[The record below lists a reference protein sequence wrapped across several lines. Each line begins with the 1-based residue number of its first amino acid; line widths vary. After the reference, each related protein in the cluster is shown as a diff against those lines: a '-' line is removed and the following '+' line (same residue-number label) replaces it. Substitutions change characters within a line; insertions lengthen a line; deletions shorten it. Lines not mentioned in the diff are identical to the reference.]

1 MRKKLA
7 ILGGEKVRQRP
18 FPRHPMIGN
27 EEKKVVMEVLNKG
40 RLSTFIAAPGEN
52 FLGGEKVRQLERLF
66 CEYHDREYAVVFN
79 SATAAL
85 HAAVVACGV
94 QPGEEIITTPYT
106 FTSTA
111 TCALMANAVPVFADV
126 KPDTFNIN
134 PIEIEKN
141 LSPLTKAIIPV
152 HLFGNP
158 ADMREIMDIAKE
170 NNLKVIEDC
179 AQAPGAKYNNK
190 LVGTIGDCGIFSLTE
205 NKNIT
210 SGEGGVLI
218 TNDKEIAEIARLI
231 RNHGEAVIAGQK
243 KRTYKPVILGWNY
256 RMTEVD
262 AAVGIEQFKK
272 LDYFNK
278 ERNKLANYLTK
289 RLRKIEGLS
298 PPKVTKGNYH
308 AYYVYA
314 ILYDKEKI
322 GIDRNLLVKVLNAE
336 GIPCGAGYVKPLYY
350 SPIYHENK
358 PFIYRY
364 YKGNARYSPG
374 LCPIAE
380 KLYDKDLITTLLAR
394 PPATFEDMDDIITAI
409 EKILD
414 NINILREYE
423 EQRKQRKMLNSE
435 IGQ

>member
-1 MRKKLA
+1 MREKLA
-7 ILGGEKVRQRP
+7 ILGGEKTRDTP
-18 FPRHPMIGN
+18 FPPHPMIGE
-27 EEKKVVMEVLNKG
+27 EEKKAVMGVLDKG
-40 RLSTFIAAPGEN
+40 RLSTFVATSGEN
-52 FLGGEKVRQLERLF
+52 FLGGEKVRELERLF
-66 CEYHDREYAVVFN
+66 AEYHDTGYAVAFN

-111 TCALMANAVPVFADV
+111 TCAFMANAVPVFADV
-126 KPDTFNIN
+126 KTDTFNIN

-141 LSPLTKAIIPV
+141 ISPLTKAVIPV

-158 ADMREIMDIAKE
+158 ADMKEIMGIAEE
-170 NNLKVIEDC
+170 NNLRVIEDA
-179 AQAPGAKYNNK
+179 AQAPGAKYQNK
-190 LVGTIGDCGIFSLTE
+190 LVGTFGDCGIFSLTE

-243 KRTYKPVILGWNY
+243 KRTYKSVILGWNY

-262 AAVGIEQFKK
+262 AAIGVEQFKK
-272 LDYFNK
+272 LDYFTE
-278 ERNKLANYLTK
+278 ERSKLANYLTK
-289 RLRKIEGLS
+289 SLKRIDGLS
-298 PPKVTKGNYH
+298 PPKVIEGNYH

-314 ILYDKEKI
+314 ILYDKGKI
-322 GIDRNLLVKVLNAE
+322 GINRDIFVNALNAE
-336 GIPCGAGYVKPLYY
+336 GIPFGAGYIKPLYY

-364 YKGNARYSPG
+364 YRGNAQYSPR
-374 LCPIAE
+374 LCPVAE
-380 KLYDKDLITTLLAR
+380 KLHNEDLIMTLLAR
-394 PPATFEDMDDIITAI
+394 PPATFKDMDDIISAI

-414 NINILREYE
+414 NINL
-423 EQRKQRKMLNSE
+423 
-435 IGQ
+435 

>member
-1 MRKKLA
+1 MSEKLA
-7 ILGGEKVRQRP
+7 LLGGEKTRDMP
-18 FPRHPMIGN
+18 FPPHPIIGE
-27 EEKKVVMEVLNKG
+27 EEKKAVMAVLDKG
-40 RLSTFIAAPGEN
+40 RLSTFIAAPGED
-52 FLGGEKVRQLERLF
+52 FLGGEKVRELERLF
-66 CEYHDREYAVVFN
+66 CEYHNTKYAVAFN

-111 TCALMANAVPVFADV
+111 TCAFMANAVPVFADV

-134 PIEIEKN
+134 PLEIKKN
-141 LSPLTKAIIPV
+141 ISPSTKAIIPV

-158 ADMREIMDIAKE
+158 ADMKEIMAIARE
-170 NNLKVIEDC
+170 NNLKVIEDA
-179 AQAPGAKYNNK
+179 AQAPGAKYQNK
-190 LVGTIGDCGIFSLTE
+190 LVGTIGDCGVFSLTE

-218 TNDKEIAEIARLI
+218 TDDEEIAEIARLI

-243 KRTYKPVILGWNY
+243 SRTYKSVILGWNY

-262 AAVGIEQFKK
+262 AAIGIEQFKK
-272 LDYFNK
+272 LDYFTE
-278 ERNKLANYLTK
+278 ERNKLADYLTK
-289 RLRKIEGLS
+289 NLQKIEGLS
-298 PPKVTKGNYH
+298 TPKVPEDNYH

-322 GIDRNLLVKVLNAE
+322 GIDRDLFVEALNAE
-336 GIPCGAGYVKPLYY
+336 GIPFGAGYVKPLYY

-374 LCPIAE
+374 LCPVTE
-380 KLYDKDLITTLLAR
+380 KLHNEDLMTTLLTR
-394 PPATFEDMDDIITAI
+394 PPATFEDMDDIISAI

-414 NINILREYE
+414 NIVVLRE
-423 EQRKQRKMLNSE
+423 QKKKSPINNV
-435 IGQ
+435 G

>member
-1 MRKKLA
+1 MRKELA
-7 ILGGEKVRQRP
+7 ILGREKIRKKP
-18 FPRHPMIGN
+18 FPSHPIIGN
-27 EEKKVVMEVLNKG
+27 EEKKAVMEVLNKG
-40 RLSTFIAAPGEN
+40 RLSTFIAAPGES
-52 FLGGEKVRQLERLF
+52 FLGGEKVRELERLF
-66 CEYHDREYAVVFN
+66 CEYHDTGYAVVFN

-94 QPGEEIITTPYT
+94 QPGEEVITTPYT

-141 LSPLTKAIIPV
+141 LSPLTKAILPV

-158 ADMREIMDIAKE
+158 ADMKEIIDIAKK
-170 NNLKVIEDC
+170 NKLKVIEDA

-231 RNHGEAVIAGQK
+231 RNHGEAVIAGQG
-243 KRTYKPVILGWNY
+243 KRTYKSVILGWNY

-262 AAVGIEQFKK
+262 AAIGIEQFKK

-298 PPKVTKGNYH
+298 PPKVTKGDYH

-322 GIDRNLLVKVLNAE
+322 VIDRNLFVKALNAE
-336 GIPCGAGYVKPLYY
+336 GIPFGAGYVKPLYFA
-350 SPIYHENK
+350 PIYHENK

-364 YKGNARYSPG
+364 YEGNARYSPG

-380 KLYDKDLITTLLAR
+380 KLHDKDLITTLLAR

-409 EKILD
+409 QKLLN
-414 NINILREYE
+414 NINVLRKYE
-423 EQRKQRKMLNSE
+423 E
-435 IGQ
+435 